1 MTRFRR
7 RTQLGLPVTQHVPS
21 ENLKI
26 PTLPDIQSI
35 ARDRTEAALN
45 VLSAIMNRETA
56 NAFARVAAAKELLER
71 GWGRPVQPLATDAG
85 PIEFVHKIE
94 RVIVHPGDNVKMV
107 AQTAKSGQRTQV
119 SVLGSLGAIC
129 DSEEGFEEEWR
140 RSQEQ
145 A

>member
-7 RTQLGLPVTQHVPS
+7 RTQLGLPVAQHVPS

-94 RVIVHPGDNVKMV
+94 RVIVHPNQLHGIVDQVNGARDPGMS
-107 AQTAKSGQRTQV
+107 QTISAR
-119 SVLGSLGAIC
+119 
-129 DSEEGFEEEWR
+129 EEILR
-140 RSQEQ
+140 
-145 A
+145 